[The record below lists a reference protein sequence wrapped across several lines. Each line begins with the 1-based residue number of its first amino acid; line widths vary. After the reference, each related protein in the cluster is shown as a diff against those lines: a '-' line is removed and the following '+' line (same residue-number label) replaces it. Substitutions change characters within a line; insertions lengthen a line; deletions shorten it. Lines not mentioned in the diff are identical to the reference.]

1 LSSYSLSSSQEN
13 LADPQ
18 NVDDAVAT
26 APPLDVDVEAG
37 IAAGTSLENQNTNIV
52 INQEK
57 VPDHLK
63 KNPPEPPKRSTS
75 LATTQE

>member
-1 LSSYSLSSSQEN
+1 MSPCSLSSSQEN

-18 NVDDAVAT
+18 NVDDAEAT
-26 APPLDVDVEAG
+26 APPLEVDVEAG
-37 IAAGTSLENQNTNIV
+37 MAAGTSLEKQNTDIV
-52 INQEK
+52 VDQEK

-63 KNPPEPPKRSTS
+63 KNRPEPPKRSTS